1 MPDHPPGLDLAP
13 GTVAAATGQV
23 ALVLGGT
30 GRLGSAVVRGL
41 AGRGF
46 SLAIHG
52 HRGLA
57 AARAAAESLTAA
69 GLPSLAVTANL
80 RDEGATRTAVHRV
93 ADHFGRLDVLVN
105 CAGMHRAAVID
116 DLSAD
121 DLHAH
126 YDVNVVAP
134 LLAAAEAGR
143 LMARQPDGGAIVL
156 VAAGCS
162 GRVPP
167 GATAALA
174 SQAAVPVLARALAGE
189 YATIGGPVRV
199 NCVLWNGS
207 AESGPEPTPAID
219 ATAQAIVAIVEN
231 RGLSGSCLTL

>member
-1 MPDHPPGLDLAP
+1 MPDHPPGLDPAAGAGAAP
-13 GTVAAATGQV
+13 TGQV

-41 AGRGF
+41 AARGF

-57 AARAAAESLTAA
+57 AARTVAESLTAS

-105 CAGMHRAAVID
+105 CAGMHRPAVVD

-134 LLAAAEAGR
+134 CLAALEAGR
-143 LMARQPDGGAIVL
+143 LMARQPDGGAIL
-156 VAAGCS
+156 FAALRCPESVAPA
-162 GRVPP
+162 
-167 GATAALA
+167 ATALLA
-174 SQAAVPVLARALAGE
+174 SQAAVPVLARALAAE
-189 YATIGGPVRV
+189 YAAIGSPVRV
-199 NCVLWNGS
+199 NCVLCRMLADG
-207 AESGPEPTPAID
+207 ATEPASTVD
-219 ATAQAIVAIVEN
+219 ALARAIVAVVEN

>member
-1 MPDHPPGLDLAP
+1 MPDNPHGLDPAP
-13 GTVAAATGQV
+13 GAAATGQV
-23 ALVLGGT
+23 AVVLGGT

-41 AGRGF
+41 AARGF

-57 AARAAAESLTAA
+57 AARAAAESLMSA
-69 GLPSLAVTANL
+69 GLPSLALTANL

-105 CAGMHRAAVID
+105 CAGMHRAVAID

-134 LLAAAEAGR
+134 CLAAAEAGR
-143 LMARQPDGGAIVL
+143 LMAGRPDGGAIVL
-156 VAAGCS
+156 VAAGCPES
-162 GRVPP
+162 VPP
-167 GATAALA
+167 AAAAAVA
-174 SQAAVPVLARALAGE
+174 SQAAVPVLARALAAE
-189 YATIGGPVRV
+189 YAAIGAPVRV
-199 NCVLWNGS
+199 NCVLWNAVG
-207 AESGPEPTPAID
+207 ESDPEASRGIV
-219 ATAQAIVAIVEN
+219 ATAEAIVAVVEN